1 MFWAALILSA
11 SQPAPQPGD
20 GPDAAGVMR
29 ISLPVALQ
37 LAQVR
42 PIDIIVAGRRIEVA
56 QAQFEKARVLWLPDL
71 VVGFDY
77 LRSDGKIQ
85 RIEGEIIN
93 ASKGAIMAGAGPV
106 AVFGLTDAIYAPL
119 AARQVVR
126 GKAAELQA
134 TLNDTMF
141 QVADSYY
148 SLQQARG
155 ELAGAL
161 DTLERIRELERRVV
175 KLAPGLVPDVEASR
189 VRAERVRREQEV
201 ERAKERWEVAS
212 AGLGAVL
219 RLDDVA
225 LLSPVELPHL
235 VVDLVDMDQP
245 VEALRGMAR
254 GMRPELGAQAA
265 GVEASSARLKQE
277 KARPFIPSILLRGAA
292 THPGGTLAGGVF
304 GGGINGDMGDFG
316 GRNSIDLQ
324 ILWEMKNLGAGNV
337 ALIRERRAQREVAEQ
352 ELVKTRYQVDAE
364 VLQARSRGLRSRA
377 RYLQAELGLREAR
390 ASADKNLQGVGQLRR
405 NGEMVS
411 LMFRP
416 QEAVQSL
423 QALSNAYNDFYLAVA
438 ERNRAQFQMYRAL
451 GNPAQALDPPAETEP
466 DRPEALPRPAP
477 LVP

>member
-1 MFWAALILSA
+1 
-11 SQPAPQPGD
+11 
-20 GPDAAGVMR
+20 
-29 ISLPVALQ
+29 
-37 LAQVR
+37 
-42 PIDIIVAGRRIEVA
+42 
-56 QAQFEKARVLWLPDL
+56 
-71 VVGFDY
+71 
-77 LRSDGKIQ
+77 
-85 RIEGEIIN
+85 
-93 ASKGAIMAGAGPV
+93 
-106 AVFGLTDAIYAPL
+106 
-119 AARQVVR
+119 
-126 GKAAELQA
+126 
-134 TLNDTMF
+134 
-141 QVADSYY
+141 
-148 SLQQARG
+148 
-155 ELAGAL
+155 
-161 DTLERIRELERRVV
+161 
-175 KLAPGLVPDVEASR
+175 
-189 VRAERVRREQEV
+189 
-201 ERAKERWEVAS
+201 VAS
-212 AGLGAVL
+212 ASLGAVL

-225 LLSPVELPHL
+225 LLSPMELPHL
-235 VVDLVDMDQP
+235 VVELVDMDQT

-265 GVEASSARLKQE
+265 GVEASAARLKQE

-304 GGGINGDMGDFG
+304 GGGINGEMGDFG

-477 LVP
+477 LIP

>member
-1 MFWAALILSA
+1 MFAGLLALLVVSGEP
-11 SQPAPQPGD
+11 QPAD
-20 GPDAAGVMR
+20 SPDASGVMR

-42 PIDIIVAGRRIEVA
+42 PIDIIVAGRKIEVA

-77 LRSDGKIQ
+77 LRSDGRIQKID
-85 RIEGEIIN
+85 GEIIT
-93 ASKGAIMAGAGPV
+93 ASRGAIMAGAGPV

-126 GKAAELQA
+126 GREAELQA
-134 TLNDTMF
+134 TLNDTMY
-141 QVADSYY
+141 QVADAYY
-148 SLQQARG
+148 TLQQARG
-155 ELAGAL
+155 ELAGAM
-161 DTLERIRELERRVV
+161 DTLERIRELERRVMR
-175 KLAPGLVPDVEASR
+175 LAPGIVPEVEASR

-201 ERAKERWEVAS
+201 ERAKERWEVSS

-219 RLDDVA
+219 RLDDVT

-235 VVDLVDMDQP
+235 VVEMVDFGQP
-245 VEALRGMAR
+245 VESLRDMAR
-254 GMRPELGAQAA
+254 GMRPELGAHAA
-265 GVEASSARLKQE
+265 QVEASAARLRQE
-277 KARPFIPSILLRGAA
+277 KARPFIPFILLRGAA

-304 GGGINGDMGDFG
+304 GGGINGNMGDFG
-316 GRNSIDLQ
+316 GRNSLDLQ

-364 VLQARSRGLRSRA
+364 VLQARSRGLRARA
-377 RYLQAELGLREAR
+377 RYLQAEVGLREAR

-411 LMFRP
+411 LVFRP

-423 QALSNAYNDFYLAVA
+423 QALSNAYNDFYLSVA

-451 GNPAQALDPPAETEP
+451 GNPAQAVDPPGETEP

>member
-1 MFWAALILSA
+1 MFAGLLALLVGSGEP
-11 SQPAPQPGD
+11 QPAD
-20 GPDAAGVMR
+20 SPDAGGVMR

-42 PIDIIVAGRRIEVA
+42 PIDIIVAGRKIEVA

-77 LRSDGKIQ
+77 LRSDGRIQKID
-85 RIEGEIIN
+85 GEIIT

-126 GKAAELQA
+126 GKEAELQA
-134 TLNDTMF
+134 TLNDTMY
-141 QVADSYY
+141 QVADAYY
-148 SLQQARG
+148 TLQQARG
-155 ELAGAL
+155 ELAGAM
-161 DTLERIRELERRVV
+161 DTLERIRELERRVMR
-175 KLAPGLVPDVEASR
+175 LAPGIVPEVEASR

-201 ERAKERWEVAS
+201 ERAKERWEVSS

-219 RLDDVA
+219 RLDDVT

-235 VVDLVDMDQP
+235 VVEMVDFGQP
-245 VEALRGMAR
+245 VESLRDMAR
-254 GMRPELGAQAA
+254 GMRPELGAHAA
-265 GVEASSARLKQE
+265 QVEASAARLRQE
-277 KARPFIPSILLRGAA
+277 KARPFIPFILLRGAA

-304 GGGINGDMGDFG
+304 GGGINGNMGDFG
-316 GRNSIDLQ
+316 GRNSLDLQ

-364 VLQARSRGLRSRA
+364 VLQARSRGLRARA
-377 RYLQAELGLREAR
+377 RYLQAEVGLREAR

-411 LMFRP
+411 LVFRP

-423 QALSNAYNDFYLAVA
+423 QALSNAYNDFYLSVA

-451 GNPAQALDPPAETEP
+451 GNPAQAVDPPGETEP
-466 DRPEALPRPAP
+466 DMPEALPRPAP

>member
-1 MFWAALILSA
+1 MFCVLLSLIVA
-11 SQPAPQPGD
+11 GGDPQPA
-20 GPDAAGVMR
+20 DAAEAGSVMR

-42 PIDIIVAGRRIEVA
+42 PIDIIVAGRKIEVA
-56 QAQFEKARVLWLPDL
+56 QAQFEKAKVLWLPDL

-77 LRSDGKIQ
+77 LRSDGRIQKID
-85 RIEGEIIN
+85 GGIIT
-93 ASKGAIMAGAGPV
+93 ASKSTIMAGAGPV

-119 AARQVVR
+119 AAKQVVR
-126 GKAAELQA
+126 GKEAELQA
-134 TLNDTMF
+134 TLNDTMY

-148 SLQQARG
+148 TLQQARG

-175 KLAPGLVPDVEASR
+175 KLAPGIVPEVEASR

-212 AGLGAVL
+212 AGLGALL
-219 RLDDVA
+219 RLDDVT

-235 VVDLVDMDQP
+235 VVEMIDLGQP
-245 VEALRGMAR
+245 VESLRDMAR
-254 GMRPELGAQAA
+254 GLRPELGAQAA
-265 GVEASSARLKQE
+265 SVEASSARLKQE

-304 GGGINGDMGDFG
+304 GGGINSDMSDFG

-364 VLQARSRGLRSRA
+364 VLQARSRGLRARA
-377 RYLQAELGLREAR
+377 RYQQAEVGLREAR
-390 ASADKNLQGVGQLRR
+390 DSADKNLQGVGQLRR
-405 NGEMVS
+405 SGELVS
-411 LMFRP
+411 LVFRP

-451 GNPAQALDPPAETEP
+451 GNPAQSLDLPPESEP
-466 DRPEALPRPAP
+466 DRPEALPGPTP
-477 LVP
+477 LIP